1 MEQQVASPSVSPEPF
16 SFSGTAAEYFRIWIV
31 NLCLT
36 IVTVGIYSPWAKV
49 RNTRYLYRNTHLAAG
64 SFDYHANPVAILKG
78 RLLAVVM
85 LGAYF
90 ATALLAPGLDALV
103 FVAIACF
110 IPWLLVRSRMFSL
123 RNTSYRNIRFSFRPV
138 FGEAYAVLIG
148 YYLIAVASLGLA
160 FPWARYHR
168 ARLLVDNSRFGAS
181 DLRISD
187 EVTAGNFYKIYIGIG
202 VLLAVAFFVA
212 VYFGFA
218 LSSGLMPEG
227 PGGATDPES
236 PEMSRAALLFSLPL
250 IPVYFTAFY
259 AISAAVLHRT
269 LAGMRIGEHRLSCD
283 FSVARLVWIRVTN
296 LFAILLSLGLLI
308 PWATVRTQ
316 RYILSGLTLHPAGD
330 LDAMLAGEAVEVS
343 ALGEEIGEAFDF
355 DFGL

>member
-1 MEQQVASPSVSPEPF
+1 MEQQVAPTPLSPERF
-16 SFSGTAAEYFRIWIV
+16 SFTGKAAEYFRIWIV

-36 IVTVGIYSPWAKV
+36 IVTIGIYSPWAKV
-49 RNTRYLYRNTHLAAG
+49 RNTRYLYRNTHLASG
-64 SFDYHANPVAILKG
+64 SFDYHANPIAILKG

-85 LGAYF
+85 LGIYF
-90 ATALLAPGLDALV
+90 ASAFLAPGLELLV
-103 FVAIACF
+103 FVAIACC
-110 IPWLLVRSRMFSL
+110 IPWLLVRSRMFAL

-138 FGEAYAVLIG
+138 FGEAYRVIIG
-148 YYLIAVASLGLA
+148 YYLIALASLGIG

-187 EVTAGNFYKIYIGIG
+187 EVTAGDFYKIYIGIG
-202 VLLAVAFFVA
+202 ALLVFGFVLAGFVGGTLSSVLL
-212 VYFGFA
+212 
-218 LSSGLMPEG
+218 PEG
-227 PGGATDPES
+227 VGGAANPEDPQLS
-236 PEMSRAALLFSLPL
+236 LAALLFMAPL
-250 IPVYFTAFY
+250 LPVYFAAFY
-259 AISAAVLHRT
+259 AISAAVLRKT
-269 LAGMRIGEHRLSCD
+269 LDGMQVGEHRLCCD
-283 FSVARLVWIRVTN
+283 FSVARLVWIRVIN

-316 RYILSGLTLHPAGD
+316 RYMLSGLALQPAGD
-330 LDAMLAGEAVEVS
+330 LDAMLAGQAEEVS